1 MIRYVIKKN
10 NELDFTSPLDAEN
23 PFSFNLDLL
32 TPSTEL
38 FLVNYTETNGNYDV
52 KSCLNKPT
60 LTVLKT
66 IVNLYPNLLFSLN
79 LDFWK
84 DDLSRTELLKTCL
97 RTLNKRNE
105 INKNND
111 VENFKSKYI
120 KFLEENNIGDTNEIK
135 LVP

>member
-38 FLVNYTETNGNYDV
+38 FLVDYTETNGNYDV

-105 INKNND
+105 TNKNND

-120 KFLEENNIGDTNEIK
+120 KF
-135 LVP
+135 

>member
-38 FLVNYTETNGNYDV
+38 FLVDYTETNGNYDV

-79 LDFWK
+79 LEFWK
-84 DDLSRTELLKTCL
+84 DDLSRTELLKTSL

>member
-38 FLVNYTETNGNYDV
+38 FLVDYTETNGNYDV

-84 DDLSRTELLKTCL
+84 DDLSRTELLKTSL

>member
-38 FLVNYTETNGNYDV
+38 FLVDYTETNGNYDV